1 MYLRYFGI
9 FAIFVS
15 CSAIGFLL
23 AGNEGGRIKNNE
35 ALITLIKHIRRK
47 ALYFKSPSVDIFESF
62 SSEPLEKNGFCYVM
76 RSEGLSAALGRVKCF
91 ELDEPCERSLEHF
104 AHEMGTLPIGELVSS
119 CDNLIEELCENQ
131 ARLSKESPARQKAYS
146 SLGMLFGIMIVILL
160 V

>member
-1 MYLRYFGI
+1 MYLRYLGI

-15 CSAIGFLL
+15 CSAVGFLL
-23 AGNEGGRIKNNE
+23 AGSEGGRLKNNE
-35 ALITLIKHIRRK
+35 ALIALIKHIRRK
-47 ALYFKSPSVDIFESF
+47 ALYFKSPSADIFESF
-62 SSEPLEKNGFCYVM
+62 SSDPLEKNGFCSIM
-76 RSEGLSAALGRVKCF
+76 RAEGLSAALDRVKCF
-91 ELDEPCERSLEHF
+91 ELYEPCERSVEHF
-104 AHEMGTLPIGELVSS
+104 AHEMGALPIGELVSS